1 MKLLQITLRNIH
13 QKQLQDVRVN
23 KTSHLRTIGHPS
35 IVLYNWRRLD
45 AEADICMENLSTL
58 NNFFDGRDESW
69 FYLITVEVEAKGAAS
84 VVPMMLSIDAIQ
96 RHNEEKEMQVLRKE
110 RLRDRTES
118 TMSLSS
124 DKSQESAESHGAQ
137 RIVRIGREDSSWN
150 VDDSLQRKLLN
161 SVGDIEQ
168 ESEIRDEEALIGEL
182 TALNV
187 AVYVS
192 MQLRKIADSIKVNIH
207 DNLCHRRQTSSEIR
221 QLCDV
226 IMLICQLRACVT
238 PLAP

>member
-1 MKLLQITLRNIH
+1 M
-13 QKQLQDVRVN
+13 
-23 KTSHLRTIGHPS
+23 
-35 IVLYNWRRLD
+35 LYNWRRLD

-110 RLRDRTES
+110 RLRDRAES
-118 TMSLSS
+118 NMSLTSE
-124 DKSQESAESHGAQ
+124 KSQESAESLDAQ
-137 RIVRIGREDSSWN
+137 RIVRIGREDGNWN

-161 SVGDIEQ
+161 SVGDVEQ

-187 AVYVS
+187 AIYVS
-192 MQLRKIADSIKVNIH
+192 MQLRKIADSIKVIIH
-207 DNLCHRRQTSSEIR
+207 GIPHHRQQTSLIIR
-221 QLCDV
+221 QLCV
-226 IMLICQLRACVT
+226 IIIIFCYLRACVT
-238 PLAP
+238 PLAR